1 MDEILNCSNCG
12 VSFEAKRA
20 SAKFCSEAC
29 KQKNKRKVSVS
40 ETLIVSPVSV
50 SSASP
55 EVIVSHK
62 GLCHQAKDCNHSHAD
77 RITFIPNW
85 IRLENPSK
93 DLEALVDIV
102 RKKLNAVTS

>member
-1 MDEILNCSNCG
+1 MDEILKCSNCG
-12 VSFEAKRA
+12 VSFEAVRA
-20 SAKFCSEAC
+20 SAKFCSDKCRNAYRDSGSKLAGAVEEPLAG
-29 KQKNKRKVSVS
+29 VS
-40 ETLIVSPVSV
+40 
-50 SSASP
+50 
-55 EVIVSHK
+55 VSHK